1 VSTPPWHLRRD
12 PRSRL
17 KLIRHCSVGMTSSPV
32 RKVSIATELAHRTN
46 SSSEVFF
53 ISVRKY
59 TRPMASAWTRV
70 ALIKISSIG
79 PLLRVGGKSAPK
91 TGTDT
96 WLLAKSWWKKY
107 EKKSRVRGLRVVK
120 STGLNIDTATQS
132 FATHHAY
139 AFATLRILVKEISL
153 ASKPS
158 PSSFKFLRTSAPP
171 TEASPRSRKKS
182 HRQNCSVIL
191 YEWEVRQRCWPR
203 NV

>member
-1 VSTPPWHLRRD
+1 MSTPPWHSRRD
-12 PRSRL
+12 PQSIP

-32 RKVSIATELAHRTN
+32 RRVSIATAQAHCTN

-53 ISVRKY
+53 NSVRKY
-59 TRPMASAWTRV
+59 TRPMANAWIRV

-79 PLLRVGGKSAPK
+79 PLLRVRGKSALK
-91 TGTDT
+91 TGADT

-107 EKKSRVRGLRVVK
+107 ERKSCVRGLRTVK
-120 STGLNIDTATQS
+120 STGLNIDSATQS
-132 FATHHAY
+132 FAAHHAY
-139 AFATLRILVKEISL
+139 AFATLRILVEEISL

-158 PSSFKFLRTSAPP
+158 PLSFKFLRTSAPP

-191 YEWEVRQRCWPR
+191 
-203 NV
+203 